1 MYRNFLFLPIILN
14 SYKEY
19 VTKEALEVFGDFKI
33 VGQVIRTVKYAD
45 AIVLLVK
52 EETVLQCVTDRLILV
67 GKYYEMELKVEKTK
81 VMKSQGTHPK
91 YRLWETKNRRLWNF
105 SNI

>member
-1 MYRNFLFLPIILN
+1 VN

-19 VTKEALEVFGDFKI
+19 VTKEALEGFGDFKI

-67 GKYYEMELKVEKTK
+67 GKYY
-81 VMKSQGTHPK
+81 
-91 YRLWETKNRRLWNF
+91 
-105 SNI
+105 